1 MRNSYLVGVS
11 LLSFGLSYTGL
22 IQAEEAVVK
31 VKDGG
36 LRVSFGDA
44 AFRIGGR
51 AQFDAAW
58 VDDDITEIPSGTD
71 VRRARVFIKGN
82 IDKNWGYKVQ
92 YDFSEHVMKDMF
104 ITYKGL
110 GFGNITIGQFAP
122 PMFLESYTSSKWT
135 TMIERAV
142 VDNFALD
149 RELGIGFDHSGDNY
163 SIYASITG
171 DNMEA
176 DETGDDAYSLVGR
189 FTYAP
194 MHSEGNV
201 LHFGATLGLLEASDD
216 GVSYG
221 ARPGSKVDGGAK
233 LVSNGVGDAE
243 KQTVAGIEVATVMG
257 SFSAQAEYISAMVSG
272 RDSTEDE
279 DYSAYYVAATWFVT
293 GESRSYYVDGG
304 IFDQPIMTRNAWE
317 LAARYDHVDLSDDS
331 NGIAKN
337 EGDLDTIT
345 LGLNFYPTKSIR
357 FSLNLIQ
364 SESDLESGGEE
375 DVKIVQFRSQ
385 LVF

>member
-1 MRNSYLVGVS
+1 MRNAYLVGAS
-11 LLSFGLSYTGL
+11 LLTLGLSYTGL

-36 LRVSFGDA
+36 LRVSFGEA

-71 VRRARVFIKGN
+71 VRRARLFIKGS
-82 IDKNWGYKVQ
+82 IDKDWSYKFQ

-104 ITYKGL
+104 FTYKGM

-122 PMFLESYTSSKWT
+122 AMFLESYTSSKWT

-149 RELGIGFDHSGDNY
+149 RELGIQFDHSGDNY
-163 SIYASITG
+163 SLYASITG
-171 DNMEA
+171 DNMED

-189 FTYAP
+189 FTFAP
-194 MHSEGNV
+194 MHSEGKV
-201 LHFGATLGLLEASDD
+201 LHLGTTLGFLEAPND
-216 GVSYG
+216 GISFG
-221 ARPGSKVDGGAK
+221 ARPGSKVDGGGK
-233 LVSNGVGDAE
+233 LVNNGVAEAE
-243 KQTVAGIEVATVMG
+243 KQFVRGVEFAAVMG
-257 SFSAQAEYISAMVSG
+257 SFSVQSEYIMALISAKDGS
-272 RDSTEDE
+272 EDE
-279 DYSAYYVAATWFVT
+279 DYAAYYLAATWFLT

-317 LAARYDHVDLSDDS
+317 IAARYDHVDLSDDS
-331 NGIAKN
+331 NGIDDK
-337 EGDLDTIT
+337 EGKLDTIT

-357 FSLNLIQ
+357 FSLNLIT
-364 SESDLESGGEE
+364 SESDLEDDTEE